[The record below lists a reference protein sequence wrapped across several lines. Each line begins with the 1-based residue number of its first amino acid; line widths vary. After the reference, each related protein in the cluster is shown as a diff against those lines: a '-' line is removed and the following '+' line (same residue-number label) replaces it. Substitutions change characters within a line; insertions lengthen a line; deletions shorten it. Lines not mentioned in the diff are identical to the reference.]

1 MRKVVGIVCEYNPFH
16 NGHLYQINKI
26 KKRYNDSIIIA
37 CLNSSF
43 TQRGELSVLN
53 KWEKTKVA
61 LLNGVDIV
69 IELPYVYGTQSSDIF
84 AKYSVALLNKLYVD
98 VLCFGSE
105 REDIEDIKKAA
116 RYQVEDIN
124 FDIIT
129 KKYLNEGVS
138 YPTALN
144 KALNELCNVTITEP
158 NDILALSYLKEI
170 YRNGYFMDTYNIK
183 RTSSYHDLDSDSKIV
198 SASNIR
204 TRLLNKQNIQDKVPS
219 NVYEILKD

>member
-84 AKYSVALLNKLYVD
+84 AKYSIALLNKLYVD

-129 KKYLNEGVS
+129 KKYLNE
-138 YPTALN
+138 
-144 KALNELCNVTITEP
+144 
-158 NDILALSYLKEI
+158 
-170 YRNGYFMDTYNIK
+170 
-183 RTSSYHDLDSDSKIV
+183 
-198 SASNIR
+198 
-204 TRLLNKQNIQDKVPS
+204 
-219 NVYEILKD
+219 